1 MTARLM
7 DVPASAIRLTPAN
20 PRTDGETDLD
30 GLAAS
35 LAHGLAQRPTLI
47 EVEPGVFEVL
57 IGERRVRAG
66 LASGWEEIPAV
77 VEAPLDPIA
86 ALSRRIVENLHR
98 KDLNPLDEARALKL
112 GWLCANAAQMS
123 LSDQTNAALAAAGDI
138 RAGLESVRTLLA
150 EAGWAQ
156 SRPPVTQEAFLEG
169 LGLGIS
175 KASLRKKLQVLNLSD
190 AAQDKLD
197 TLGLTAAGIRAFMR
211 LDSGQQDELLKAID
225 ADPALARKV
234 KTIIQDV
241 TKRGYPMPHALAL
254 ARGEVWTGL
263 EDDAIGGV
271 REDADSADD
280 TEGRD
285 PFQPLA
291 RSTSPGL
298 PAPAEPQLSAGD
310 AAQAAA
316 LSKAALELLTRAEEV
331 QSCAAQLVTLLGG
344 GSPADLPEPN
354 GEMIQIACDLIRESI
369 DPLMR

>member
-35 LAHGLAQRPTLI
+35 LVHGLAQRPTLI
-47 EVEPGVFEVL
+47 EIEPGVFEVL

-66 LASGWEEIPAV
+66 LASGWEQIPAV
-77 VEAPLDPIA
+77 VEAPLDPIV

-112 GWLCANAAQMS
+112 GWLCANAAQIS
-123 LSDQTNAALAAAGDI
+123 LSDQTNAALVAGDI

-211 LDSGQQDELLKAID
+211 LDSGQQDALLKAID

-271 REDADSADD
+271 REDAELVDD
-280 TEGRD
+280 AEEGD
-285 PFQPLA
+285 PFQPPA
-291 RSTSPGL
+291 RSTSADR

-331 QSCAAQLVTLLGG
+331 QSCAAQLVMLLGG
-344 GSPADLPEPN
+344 GSPTDLPEPN